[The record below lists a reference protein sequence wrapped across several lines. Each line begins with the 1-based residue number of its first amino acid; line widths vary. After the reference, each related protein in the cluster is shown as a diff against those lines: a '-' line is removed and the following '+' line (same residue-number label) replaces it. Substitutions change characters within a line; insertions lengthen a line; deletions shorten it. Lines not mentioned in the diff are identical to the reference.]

1 MLENRKSIKKIK
13 SKSAYSLF
21 TFYFSSSLDSPAGST
36 QEMTHGRA
44 VAGVQQQ
51 SSVVPSSV
59 GSLSTLTTN
68 VSSTTLSGSDNAS
81 HFGQT
86 YEDSDFETEPD
97 PPDWR
102 LAISQDDLARLKP
115 KERKRQDVIN
125 GKIQLLD
132 VCPINGIGV
141 DITIF

>member
-1 MLENRKSIKKIK
+1 M
-13 SKSAYSLF
+13 
-21 TFYFSSSLDSPAGST
+21 DSPAGST

-44 VAGVQQQ
+44 TGVQQQ
-51 SSVVPSSV
+51 SSVALSSV

-68 VSSTTLSGSDNAS
+68 ASSTTLSGSESAS

-125 GKIQLLD
+125 GEI
-132 VCPINGIGV
+132 
-141 DITIF
+141 